1 MSKVCLAF
9 HDGHPT
15 FNKTFTDPVDA
26 RKFAA
31 ELVKPV
37 YQNGYVLPELPTD

>member
-1 MSKVCLAF
+1 MIKDGFSI

-15 FNKTFTDPVDA
+15 FNKTYTDPVDA

-37 YQNGYVLPELPTD
+37 YENGYKLPELPA